1 MASSTTTLPPQSPRS
16 PLVNASAR
24 LRSPSP
30 PAPSHPSITSQ
41 VDSPLNGKTI
51 TPADA
56 ALLRATPPPSSKL
69 LSVSSPRAVSEEPSR
84 EAPEAEP
91 GEDADEKKPVENGDA
106 VEGSDEAAPA
116 ESEEYHPINMEIF
129 EQILELDED
138 DEDLEFSS
146 GMVEAYFAQA
156 DKTFDDM
163 DEALR
168 DKKLAELSSLG
179 HFLKGSSAALG
190 IHRVQNTCEEI
201 QHYGKKEDFK
211 AGGKALLDDVAL
223 GMIEVCIARG
233 KEEYKVA
240 RKWLEDWF
248 EEKKKKD

>member
-84 EAPEAEP
+84 EAPEAEVCEIP
-91 GEDADEKKPVENGDA
+91 FLISLNQFPLLSESHIYPSSLYILHE
-106 VEGSDEAAPA
+106 SDYDDDYQWQWGCFVRSLVKLSLFLLPQFGNWPNLNSHLIA
-116 ESEEYHPINMEIF
+116 HPITC
-129 EQILELDED
+129 L
-138 DEDLEFSS
+138 FSPTFLS
-146 GMVEAYFAQA
+146 KRPYLTRYALIRYFAYPF
-156 DKTFDDM
+156 DPTWNPRRVRCRVRPSPFPIPPLDTFN
-163 DEALR
+163 
-168 DKKLAELSSLG
+168 SLV
-179 HFLKGSSAALG
+179 KMQTKRS
-190 IHRVQNTCEEI
+190 Q
-201 QHYGKKEDFK
+201 
-211 AGGKALLDDVAL
+211 
-223 GMIEVCIARG
+223 
-233 KEEYKVA
+233 
-240 RKWLEDWF
+240 
-248 EEKKKKD
+248 